1 MLESQRKETEQSL
14 KQEWGFDYDKNV
26 RAAQRALDVYGDED
40 LKQLMN
46 TEVGNNPAIIKL
58 FHRLGQEVTED
69 MAQNTQNN
77 KLTISPVDAKQE
89 ISAIMQNPKHA
100 RNA

>member
-1 MLESQRKETEQSL
+1 M
-14 KQEWGFDYDKNV
+14 
-26 RAAQRALDVYGDED
+26 
-40 LKQLMN
+40 
-46 TEVGNNPAIIKL
+46 IKL

-89 ISAIMQNPKHA
+89 ISAIMQNPKHPYFDSRHREHKDA
-100 RNA
+100 LEKIRQLHEKAFGTE